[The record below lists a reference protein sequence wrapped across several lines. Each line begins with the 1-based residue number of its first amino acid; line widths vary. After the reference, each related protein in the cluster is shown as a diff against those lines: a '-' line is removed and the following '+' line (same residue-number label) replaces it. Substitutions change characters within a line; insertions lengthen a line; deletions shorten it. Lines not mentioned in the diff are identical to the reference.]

1 MCGEMTHIY
10 LDFVISCI
18 YEIKKIKVNKISKF
32 VEIDLDSIEFVQL
45 LVNIENKFKIE
56 FKEEELNLE
65 LYKNVNDLVKI
76 VKKHIK

>member
-18 YEIKKIKVNKISKF
+18 YEIKKIKVNKNSKF

>member
-18 YEIKKIKVNKISKF
+18 YEIKKIKVNKNSKF

-76 VKKHIK
+76 VKKHTP